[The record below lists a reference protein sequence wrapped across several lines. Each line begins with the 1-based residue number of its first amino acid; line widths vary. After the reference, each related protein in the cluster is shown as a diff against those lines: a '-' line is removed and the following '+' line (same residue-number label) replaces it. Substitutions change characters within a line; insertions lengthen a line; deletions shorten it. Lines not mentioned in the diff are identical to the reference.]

1 VLAAALYFGDRVL
14 ERSLAGLAHFRDE
27 IALTVL
33 LVAGAALY
41 ALAVFLL
48 LGRGWFSS
56 LLKDVG
62 EAAEVPASKEL
73 EKPDPMQDSAAL
85 PDNTPPP
92 NV

>member
-1 VLAAALYFGDRVL
+1 MLKQ
-14 ERSLAGLAHFRDE
+14 SLAGLAHFGDE
-27 IALTVL
+27 IALAVL
-33 LVAGAALY
+33 LVLGTAIY

-48 LGRGWFSS
+48 LGRGWLGS

-62 EAAEVPASKEL
+62 SAAEAPAAL
-73 EKPDPMQDSAAL
+73 EKPDPLQDSAAL